1 MKGKRILRHAA
12 GIVFVVGFFTACWS
26 AVYFLMSQYAGG
38 LTRQMPDYVRQ
49 LITVMLGYV
58 LAGILMASIGIL
70 IRSKQRMLWQSLYD
84 ALRRIAKG
92 DFNVNLQV
100 KADEHHPLGQ
110 LVESINHMAVELSQM
125 EKMRQEFISNVSHE
139 IQSPLTSISGF
150 ARALQNERLSREER
164 LHYLS
169 IIETEC
175 QRLSKLSDNLLKLTS
190 LESDHHPFEPKR
202 YRLDRQLRQVILA
215 CEPQWADKA
224 IDMDVSLEEVYVV
237 ADEELMSQ
245 VWVNLL
251 HNSVK
256 FTPHGGSISVRLEQ
270 DGQHVIVCV
279 ADTGI
284 GIAEEDLPHL
294 FERFFKADK
303 SRNRSSGGS
312 GLGLSIVKK
321 IVDMHHGTISVTS
334 KPGEGA
340 AFTVTLPLNNS
351 EPLLVRMGEERL
363 CSQMLS

>member
-1 MKGKRILRHAA
+1 MKGRNLLRRIG
-12 GIVFVVGFFTACWS
+12 GIVFVLGFFTVCWS
-26 AVYFLMSQYAGG
+26 AAYYLTSLYGNG
-38 LTRQMPDYVRQ
+38 LTKQAPDYVKQ
-49 LITVMLGYV
+49 LVTVVLGYV
-58 LAGILMASIGIL
+58 LAGMVMTTIGFFA
-70 IRSKQRMLWQSLYD
+70 RTKRRAVWQSLHD

-92 DFNVNLQV
+92 DFNVNLQFNPG
-100 KADEHHPLGQ
+100 EHHPLGQ

-139 IQSPLTSISGF
+139 IQSPLTSIGGF
-150 ARALQNERLSREER
+150 ARALQNDRLSREER
-164 LHYLS
+164 LHYLG

-175 QRLSKLSDNLLKLTS
+175 QRLSKLSENLLKLTS

-202 YRLDRQLRQVILA
+202 YRLDWQLRQVILA
-215 CEPQWADKA
+215 CEPQWVDKA
-224 IDMDVSLEEVYVV
+224 IDMDVSLEEVNVV

-256 FTPHGGSISVRLEQ
+256 FTPNGGSITIRMEQ
-270 DGQHVIVCV
+270 IGQEVIVCI

-284 GIAEEDLPHL
+284 GIAEEDQPHI
-294 FERFFKADK
+294 FERFYKADK

-321 IVDMHHGTISVTS
+321 IVEMHHGTISMKS

-340 AFTVTLPLNNS
+340 AFTVTLPV
-351 EPLLVRMGEERL
+351 EP
-363 CSQMLS
+363 

>member
-1 MKGKRILRHAA
+1 MKGKLFLRHAA
-12 GIVFVVGFFTACWS
+12 GIVFVLGFFTVCWS
-26 AVYFLMSQYAGG
+26 AAYFLTSLYAGG
-38 LTRQMPDYVRQ
+38 LTNQMPDYVRQ
-49 LITVMLGYV
+49 LVTVVLGYV
-58 LAGILMASIGIL
+58 LAGMVMPVIGFFA
-70 IRSKQRMLWQSLYD
+70 RSKQRAVWQSLYD

-100 KADEHHPLGQ
+100 KPGEHHPLGQ
-110 LVESINHMAVELSQM
+110 LVETINHMAVELGQM

-139 IQSPLTSISGF
+139 IQSPLTSIGGF
-150 ARALQNERLSREER
+150 ARALQNDRLSREER
-164 LHYLS
+164 LHYLG

-175 QRLSKLSDNLLKLTS
+175 QRLSKLSENLLKLTS

-215 CEPQWADKA
+215 CEPQWVDKA
-224 IDMDVSLEEVYVV
+224 IDMDVSLEEVNVV

-256 FTPHGGSISVRLEQ
+256 FTPNGGSITIRLERNGQ
-270 DGQHVIVCV
+270 DVIVCV

-284 GIAEEDLPHL
+284 GIAEEDQPHL
-294 FERFFKADK
+294 FERFYKADK

-321 IVDMHHGTISVTS
+321 IVDMHHGTISVKS

-340 AFTVTLPLNNS
+340 AFTVTLPV
-351 EPLLVRMGEERL
+351 EP
-363 CSQMLS
+363 